1 MRRGGIENSGAT
13 KFDTYEND
21 LENILRYPSAEPVCL
36 PLEFLEAITD
46 GFSSD
51 QIIGAGGFGMVYKG
65 TLRSGN
71 VIAVKKIFDM
81 HLLDDNRY
89 QRELKYLLGITH
101 QNVVQ
106 LVGYCVESKWERTQS
121 SQKHIM
127 AEMRTRLLCF
137 EYLDNGSLDKYV
149 SSESLDLA
157 GWDKR
162 YSIIEGISRGLYF
175 LHEECS
181 IVHLDLKPQNIMID
195 DNMVPKIMD
204 FGLSRLLGE
213 EKSKT
218 ITHNVTGSL
227 GYMAPEYIDRGE
239 ISPEAD
245 IFSFGVIMIEIIT
258 GHKNYPQ
265 TNLRQSQYSNEKS
278 SPQSTETSLQQ
289 FTEKELGRWRKIFES
304 SRVDATLREV
314 YSQQLKQLIDIALKS
329 VEPDRKKRPN
339 AWDILQI
346 FILNAEDISSGD
358 INGNSDQQFSDL
370 LSVQPSK
377 LEFDPSDKPKN
388 SRHRTSCS
396 LHLNNN
402 TYAHVAFRLVR
413 ETLAEHFASPPPGIV
428 PPRCRYTLAV
438 IMRNQRKPQLDSN
451 VVFTLESTMASI
463 QGLQNFR
470 RYNGDDAP
478 DKFFTKAKDRGR
490 KVHQM
495 NLSPV
500 YVNTGSAL
508 EPKLK
513 VEQVPRILSDHCDVK
528 PRIMII
534 HQETPLSSTIVP
546 FIDVHPTQP
555 WIMTHNYRASY
566 SRTLGIWDYHM
577 QEIRSVRTAKFIARK
592 KWIVVGCADGY
603 VKVYSYMALKNFK
616 GSKSCLFAKTK
627 KFQAYEYDCD
637 MSLDVH
643 PTRPFLLTASFIER
657 RRTSVW
663 AEAGRIKLW
672 DWDKGWDCVR
682 TFDMQSDASQ
692 VKFNPMDPNHFVS
705 VSSKGDAKVWNISSP
720 SWESTLPETK
730 DAECFDF
737 FARDGKLYLITAHYS
752 KKKATVWDYH
762 TKSSVETLKGHT
774 DYVSTVFSHPELP
787 VLMTGSDD
795 GTIRLWN
802 KDTFRL
808 EAILDCGL
816 GPVKAIASLKGS
828 KRIVIAHL
836 HGLAIAEIDQ
846 EQQGVSE

>member
-1 MRRGGIENSGAT
+1 
-13 KFDTYEND
+13 
-21 LENILRYPSAEPVCL
+21 
-36 PLEFLEAITD
+36 
-46 GFSSD
+46 
-51 QIIGAGGFGMVYKG
+51 
-65 TLRSGN
+65 
-71 VIAVKKIFDM
+71 
-81 HLLDDNRY
+81 
-89 QRELKYLLGITH
+89 
-101 QNVVQ
+101 
-106 LVGYCVESKWERTQS
+106 
-121 SQKHIM
+121 
-127 AEMRTRLLCF
+127 
-137 EYLDNGSLDKYV
+137 
-149 SSESLDLA
+149 
-157 GWDKR
+157 
-162 YSIIEGISRGLYF
+162 
-175 LHEECS
+175 
-181 IVHLDLKPQNIMID
+181 MID

-358 INGNSDQQFSDL
+358 INGNSDQQ
-370 LSVQPSK
+370 
-377 LEFDPSDKPKN
+377 
-388 SRHRTSCS
+388 
-396 LHLNNN
+396 
-402 TYAHVAFRLVR
+402 
-413 ETLAEHFASPPPGIV
+413 
-428 PPRCRYTLAV
+428 
-438 IMRNQRKPQLDSN
+438 
-451 VVFTLESTMASI
+451 
-463 QGLQNFR
+463 
-470 RYNGDDAP
+470 
-478 DKFFTKAKDRGR
+478 
-490 KVHQM
+490 
-495 NLSPV
+495 
-500 YVNTGSAL
+500 SAL

-577 QEIRSVRTAKFIARK
+577 QEPLYFSGATRKGIVDDKYSGYYDQEIRSVRTAKFIARK